1 MFCGLVDAA
10 RLKALLSMNRDAA
23 IARNTVWNFVGTTLP
38 LVVAVFTIPAIIR
51 GLGTER
57 FGVLTLAWTIVGYF
71 ALFDFGLGRATTKF
85 VANYIERGVLEL
97 LPQVVWTSLIAHT
110 VLGLVGGAM
119 LALFAPWLSEVFF
132 TIPPALMWEVRVTFY
147 LLAVSVPLVVVT
159 ACLRGLLEAVHRFDL
174 VNFIRIP
181 AGIINYVGPLG
192 VMLFTS
198 NLAAVVGFIVACRA
212 VVLAVHAFISLRR
225 LPVPAGHVKF
235 ARDALCPLLRF
246 GGWLTVS
253 NLVSP
258 LIVFID
264 RFAIGALVSMS
275 AVAYYATPYE
285 IITKLWVFSASLLA
299 ALFPVLS
306 ALAVAPNAE
315 IRILHRRAT
324 RYLLVMVAPIVG
336 LLLVFADELL
346 GLWVGSEFARHS
358 ASAAKWLAVGV
369 FTNVLAQ
376 VPFTVLQSMGKPDIV
391 ARLQLVQLPFY
402 AVAIWYLTL
411 TWGVNGTAIAWAARA
426 AIEFLLLVFAA
437 DRLMPAHGARD
448 SGMPLRHI
456 MVVGGALLAFW
467 FIGTAFDSELA
478 MQIAAFGIMVSLL
491 IAWEWRFM
499 LDAADRRSLISAA
512 RQTRQSFF
520 TRQANE

>member
-1 MFCGLVDAA
+1 MFCGLVVAA
-10 RLKALLSMNRDAA
+10 RLKALLSMNRDVA

-97 LPQVVWTSLIAHT
+97 LPQVVWTSLIGHT
-110 VLGLVGGAM
+110 ALGLVGGAM

-198 NLAAVVGFIVACRA
+198 NLVAVVGFIVACRA

-225 LPVPAGHVKF
+225 LPVPAGHVRF
-235 ARDALCPLLRF
+235 ASDALCPLLRF

-285 IITKLWVFSASLLA
+285 IVTKLWVFSASLLA

-306 ALAVAPNAE
+306 ALAVAQNAE
-315 IRILHRRAT
+315 IRVLHRRAI

-346 GLWVGSEFARHS
+346 ELWVGSEFARHS

-448 SGMPLRHI
+448 SGMPLHHI

-467 FIGTAFDSELA
+467 IIGTAFVAELA

-512 RQTRQSFF
+512 KQTRHFF